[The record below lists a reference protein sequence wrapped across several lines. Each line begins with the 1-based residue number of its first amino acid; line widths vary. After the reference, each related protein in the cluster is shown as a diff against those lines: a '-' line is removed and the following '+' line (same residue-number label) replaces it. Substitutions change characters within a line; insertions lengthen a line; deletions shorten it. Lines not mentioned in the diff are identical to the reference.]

1 MGDSGGFICIVS
13 NAMLIVAGIQ
23 KAMSIVAKAM
33 FMAILRAKVDN

>member
-1 MGDSGGFICIVS
+1 MGDSGELISIVS

-33 FMAILRAKVDN
+33 FMVILRAKVDN

>member
-1 MGDSGGFICIVS
+1 MF
-13 NAMLIVAGIQ
+13 IVAGIQ